1 MINQSGKGT
10 NSISAV
16 APAQKSFF
24 PPPVTTLEQT
34 GLSALW
40 LQDLILK
47 VMYFQGYSTGFKIAE
62 DIALPFTGIVDH
74 LLDIL
79 KEKNWLK

>member
-1 MINQSGKGT
+1 MVNQSGKGT

-40 LQDLILK
+40 LQDLI
-47 VMYFQGYSTGFKIAE
+47 FKS
-62 DIALPFTGIVDH
+62 DVFSRLFYRF
-74 LLDIL
+74 
-79 KEKNWLK
+79 

>member
-10 NSISAV
+10 NSIAAV

-40 LQDLILK
+40 LQDLI
-47 VMYFQGYSTGFKIAE
+47 FKS
-62 DIALPFTGIVDH
+62 DVFSGIF
-74 LLDIL
+74 
-79 KEKNWLK
+79 NRF

>member
-10 NSISAV
+10 NSIAAV